1 MENQEEYL
9 EKIYKQLG
17 IKNYDKAY
25 PYFKEYMDS
34 MKDYKTNQ
42 YDYAP
47 ELIEKVNERLG
58 FYFERYG
65 YEMIRPERA
74 ETAAKEQA

>member
-1 MENQEEYL
+1 MAM
-9 EKIYKQLG
+9 IYKKLG
-17 IKNYDKAY
+17 LKNYDKAE
-25 PYFKEYMDS
+25 PYFREYINS
-34 MKDYKTNQ
+34 MENYKTNT

-65 YEMIRPERA
+65 YEMIQPGE
-74 ETAAKEQA
+74 KL

>member
-1 MENQEEYL
+1 
-9 EKIYKQLG
+9 
-17 IKNYDKAY
+17 
-25 PYFKEYMDS
+25 MDS

-74 ETAAKEQA
+74 EAVAKEQA